1 MLNAI
6 KILTIAAALV
16 TMAMPAYTHDASNY
30 AHRELYVKV
39 EVGLLRECVRQM
51 WAGDDDN
58 MPLEAWEPM
67 ARLCLQIVRASRD

>member
-6 KILTIAAALV
+6 KILAIAAALV

-51 WAGDDDN
+51 WAGGADN
-58 MPLEAWEPM
+58 VPLYQRSLIRTHAPIC
-67 ARLCLQIVRASRD
+67 ACRGT